1 MTRPV
6 LRVLI
11 VSFGLVLLLGTLY
24 ADNLFSQG
32 KPRDL
37 SKEVN
42 MEKYIGLSD
51 SGRLE
56 MATFALG

>member
-6 LRVLI
+6 LRILI
-11 VSFGLVLLLGTLY
+11 MSFGVALLFGSLY

-32 KPRDL
+32 KTRDL

-42 MEKYIGLSD
+42 MEKYMGLSN

-56 MATFALG
+56 KATFALG